1 MKYRKKP
8 TSMFAE
14 FHTSDEYQD
23 AYKRVMDNTK
33 KGNQFELVIFF
44 ERLRATLTQESI
56 CNVCHMEYP
65 HLEENK
71 TEVTLNIKGK
81 DSK

>member
-8 TSMFAE
+8 TPMFAE
-14 FHTSDEYQD
+14 FHNAKEYRD
-23 AYKRVMDNTK
+23 AFKSVMDNTK
-33 KGNQFELVIFF
+33 KGNQFELVIFI

-71 TEVTLNIKGK
+71 TEVTLNIQGK